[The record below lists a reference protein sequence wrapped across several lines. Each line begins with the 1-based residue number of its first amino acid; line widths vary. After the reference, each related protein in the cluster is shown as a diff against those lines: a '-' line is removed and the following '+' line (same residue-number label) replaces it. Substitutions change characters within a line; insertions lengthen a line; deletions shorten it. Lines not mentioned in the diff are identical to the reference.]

1 VKQSKSDN
9 TAQKSTSETQVNN
22 TGEPM
27 KGIGSNNMLIAIG
40 LVLFIGGLWLT
51 FGTNYL
57 FILMAFVGLV
67 LLARG
72 MV

>member
-1 VKQSKSDN
+1 MKKPKSENTTQS
-9 TAQKSTSETQVNN
+9 STSETQVSN

-27 KGIGSNNMLIAIG
+27 KGIGSNNMLLAIG

-57 FILMAFVGLV
+57 FVLMAFGGLV
-67 LLARG
+67 LLAKG

>member
-1 VKQSKSDN
+1 MKQSKSDN